1 MACVVNFKRPH
12 ALKDGFARRLRWQF
26 HDMNCFLKNAHDR
39 LSLRKPVFFGRFR
52 SLSQRALAG
61 SNVHGQWPA
70 SALLEDHREEQL
82 SDGARACA
90 DAGHGFCLQPIS
102 VLTLCF
108 AGQVGEV
115 HHKER
120 RISVQ
125 SVASV
130 CCNKVKLRATG
141 IPLGSFVMNHVYTF
155 ARIIKT

>member
-1 MACVVNFKRPH
+1 MIACH
-12 ALKDGFARRLRWQF
+12 AENQCSSVASAVCL
-26 HDMNCFLKNAHDR
+26 NA
-39 LSLRKPVFFGRFR
+39 
-52 SLSQRALAG
+52 RALAG

-155 ARIIKT
+155 ARIIKTYNNDGGRTPA

>member
-1 MACVVNFKRPH
+1 MFTASGLQVR
-12 ALKDGFARRLRWQF
+12 
-26 HDMNCFLKNAHDR
+26 FLKIIE
-39 LSLRKPVFFGRFR
+39 K
-52 SLSQRALAG
+52 
-61 SNVHGQWPA
+61 SNYQT
-70 SALLEDHREEQL
+70 
-82 SDGARACA
+82 ARACA